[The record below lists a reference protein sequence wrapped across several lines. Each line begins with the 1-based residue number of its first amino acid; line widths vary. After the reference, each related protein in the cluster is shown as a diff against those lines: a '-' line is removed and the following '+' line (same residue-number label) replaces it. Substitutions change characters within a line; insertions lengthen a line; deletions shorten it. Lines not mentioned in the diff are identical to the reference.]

1 MDLTALA
8 YTSTA
13 TANLRTAGAMD
24 ELLLKARAFNSQVG
38 VTGVLLHNDGTF
50 FQYTEGPTQ
59 AVEEVYRRILKSP
72 GHCHVY
78 ELFRDRISQ
87 CQFFVLDHGI
97 RTTQRNRTASHCS
110 SSMAPSTSHA
120 RTTVG
125 HHARS
130 GHLAHLLAA
139 LHPRDLIEPIAKLHK
154 HTKK

>member
-50 FQYTEGPTQ
+50 FQYIEGPTQ

-87 CQFFVLDHGI
+87 CHFSSWTMGFAQPSATELQAIAQAQWRH
-97 RTTQRNRTASHCS
+97 QQAMLEQQSASTPALAILLTFWRHS
-110 SSMAPSTSHA
+110 IHA
-120 RTTVG
+120 T
-125 HHARS
+125 
-130 GHLAHLLAA
+130 
-139 LHPRDLIEPIAKLHK
+139 
-154 HTKK
+154 